1 MGYTEET
8 LNDVRSQIDA
18 HSEPLAEARKR
29 LALVRAK
36 AIAFRGA
43 LRTYAS
49 GSLAQHTFIHPIG
62 DGDGG
67 VVLNRSFYP
76 NLGPDGSGE
85 APQTVADEMC
95 ALLSPAVREVYPEAR
110 CSTSKRGPKLYFG
123 QPVDGQDPTVDMV
136 IALTRKYGEGLWIPN
151 LHTNKWEASHPE
163 LHVELFTSG
172 SESLR
177 RTRRR
182 VIRLLKAWNK
192 QYNQPAFSSHNLSVW
207 AWEFV
212 ESGMG
217 MAVALG
223 TVLAKAASR
232 VESGAATIDPAKVS
246 NNVRL
251 LISRETAARRLRKA
265 ANGLTDALEHDD
277 DLNAVLSALS
287 GVYWNYLTDPSP
299 NSLASKAAILRKPQ
313 PISTTTLGL
322 GGMASLVTP
331 TRAYGDP
338 KSPW

>member
-1 MGYTEET
+1 MGHTEET

-18 HSEPLAEARKR
+18 HSEPLAEARDR
-29 LALVRAK
+29 LALVRAE

-49 GSLAQHTFIHPIG
+49 GSLPQHTFIHPVS

-67 VVLNRSFYP
+67 VVLDRRFYL

-85 APQTVADEMC
+85 APQKVADEMC
-95 ALLSPAVREVYPEAR
+95 ALLGPAVREVYPKAR
-110 CSTSKRGPKLYFG
+110 CSTSKRGPKLCFG
-123 QPVDGQDPTVDMV
+123 EPVDGQDPTVDMV
-136 IALTRKYGEGLWIPN
+136 VALTRKDGEGLWIPN

-172 SESLR
+172 AESLR

-192 QYNQPAFSSHNLSVW
+192 QYNQPGFSSHNLSVW

-212 ESGMG
+212 EPSMG
-217 MAVALG
+217 MAVALSA
-223 TVLAKAASR
+223 VFSEAASR
-232 VESGAATIDPAKVS
+232 VEHGATTIDPAKVS
-246 NNVRL
+246 KNVRL
-251 LISRETAARRLRKA
+251 LIPRETAARRLRKA
-265 ANGLTDALEHDD
+265 ANGLSAALERDD
-277 DLNAVLSALS
+277 DIDVVLSALS

-299 NSLASKAAILRKPQ
+299 SSLVSKAAILRRPQ
-313 PISTTTLGL
+313 SISTATLGL
-322 GGMASLVTP
+322 GGIASTVAP
-331 TRAYGDP
+331 TRAFGEL
-338 KSPW
+338 KSV